1 MVAQCCARGGK
12 YLISSRLLL
21 AVSRLS
27 TGDRLIGPNQIG
39 NYVRLLALVGL
50 GRSHFV
56 KMLSVELFF
65 YFFFYYHLSSARQVN
80 STQIELSQAAFS
92 SKERENELFAKEL

>member
-12 YLISSRLLL
+12 YFISSRLLL

-39 NYVRLLALVGL
+39 NYVRLALVGL

-65 YFFFYYHLSSARQVN
+65 ISFFIIISHQLDK
-80 STQIELSQAAFS
+80 STQLKS
-92 SKERENELFAKEL
+92 S